1 MKKNKKTIISFFC
14 IIIILLVIFFSK
26 KSNADTSKI
35 VENKEQIAEVS
46 NQTII
51 TTLTAP
57 GEVQSA
63 NVEKISLNTSY
74 YFLTMCA
81 EKEEYVKKG
90 SNLLMYTNGTYIAAP
105 YDCVIMEYSVPTAKS
120 ICSSNNYISIASV
133 EDLYMDI
140 NISEDKI
147 DKISSGQDVEII
159 VNYDESKVYTGL
171 ISKINAIGTHGLSG
185 TNFAAIASLK
195 NDGNLKLGMSATCT
209 VIINKQ
215 ENLPC
220 LPINAIE
227 IENNKKYVNLINENG
242 EENRIEIETGVSDAN
257 YVEIKSGLT
266 LGDKVKYETT
276 TITVNAENNKNENP
290 LSSLFNM
297 GGESKG
303 RRNERGGF

>member
-1 MKKNKKTIISFFC
+1 MKNNKKAIILFFC
-14 IIIILLVIFFSK
+14 IVIVLLGIFLSK

-35 VENKEQIAEVS
+35 VESIEQVAEVS

-63 NVEKISLNTSY
+63 NIEKISLNTNY

-81 EKEEYVKKG
+81 ENEEYVKKG
-90 SNLLMYTNGTYIAAP
+90 SNLLMYTNGTYITAP

-120 ICSSNNYISIASV
+120 ICTSNNYILIASV

-140 NISEDKI
+140 NIGEDKI
-147 DKISSGQDVEII
+147 DKISSGQEVEII

-171 ISKINAIGTHGLSG
+171 ISKINAIGTRSSG
-185 TNFAAIASLK
+185 GTKFAAIASLK
-195 NDGNLKLGMSATCT
+195 NDGNLKIGMSATCT
-209 VIINKQ
+209 VTIDKK

-220 LPINAIE
+220 LPIDAIE
-227 IENNKKYVNLINENG
+227 IKNNKKYANLISENG
-242 EENRIEIETGVSDAN
+242 EENRIEVETGVANAN
-257 YVEIKSGLT
+257 YVEIKSGLS

-276 TITVNAENNKNENP
+276 TVTVKAENNKSENP

-297 GGESKG
+297 EGESKG

>member
-1 MKKNKKTIISFFC
+1 MKNNKKAIILFFC
-14 IIIILLVIFFSK
+14 IVIVLLGIFLSK

-35 VENKEQIAEVS
+35 VESMEQVAEVS

-63 NVEKISLNTSY
+63 NIEKISLNTNY

-90 SNLLMYTNGTYIAAP
+90 SNLLMYTSGTYITAP

-120 ICSSNNYISIASV
+120 ICTSNNYILIASV

-147 DKISSGQDVEII
+147 DKISSGQEVEII

-171 ISKINAIGTHGLSG
+171 ISKINAIGTRSSG
-185 TNFAAIASLK
+185 GTKFAAIASLK
-195 NDGNLKLGMSATCT
+195 NDGNLKIGMSATCT
-209 VIINKQ
+209 VTIDKK
-215 ENLPC
+215 ENLPS
-220 LPINAIE
+220 LPIDAIE
-227 IENNKKYVNLINENG
+227 IKNNKKYANLISENG
-242 EENRIEIETGVSDAN
+242 EENRIEVETGVANAN
-257 YVEIKSGLT
+257 YVEIKSGLS

-276 TITVNAENNKNENP
+276 TVTVKAENNKSENP

>member
-57 GEVQSA
+57 GKVQSA

-105 YDCVIMEYSVPTAKS
+105 YDCVIV
-120 ICSSNNYISIASV
+120 SSN
-133 EDLYMDI
+133 
-140 NISEDKI
+140 
-147 DKISSGQDVEII
+147 
-159 VNYDESKVYTGL
+159 
-171 ISKINAIGTHGLSG
+171 
-185 TNFAAIASLK
+185 
-195 NDGNLKLGMSATCT
+195 
-209 VIINKQ
+209 
-215 ENLPC
+215 LP
-220 LPINAIE
+220 
-227 IENNKKYVNLINENG
+227 
-242 EENRIEIETGVSDAN
+242 
-257 YVEIKSGLT
+257 
-266 LGDKVKYETT
+266 
-276 TITVNAENNKNENP
+276 
-290 LSSLFNM
+290 
-297 GGESKG
+297 
-303 RRNERGGF
+303 RRK

>member
-90 SNLLMYTNGTYIAAP
+90 SNLLMYTNGKYITAP
-105 YDCVIMEYSVPTAKS
+105 YDCVIVSSELPAQSEICTTSHYIEVKS
-120 ICSSNNYISIASV
+120 IETLCMNLSV
-133 EDLYMDI
+133 SESDI
-140 NISEDKI
+140 NKIEIGDVVNITMTASNEKIEGYITSISEVGTYS
-147 DKISSGQDVEII
+147 SSGSYFTAVVTFE
-159 VNYDESKVYTGL
+159 N
-171 ISKINAIGTHGLSG
+171 N
-185 TNFAAIASLK
+185 
-195 NDGNLKLGMSATCT
+195 GNLKIGMSATCEI
-209 VIINKQ
+209 VIEKA
-215 ENLPC
+215 ENVVSVPKE
-220 LPINAIE
+220 AIQTSDDGT
-227 IENNKKYVNLINENG
+227 YVIAVNSDGSTTNTKV
-242 EENRIEIETGVSDAN
+242 ETGISNDA
-257 YVEIKSGLT
+257 YIEIKSGIEDGT
-266 LGDKVKYETT
+266 RVQ
-276 TITVNAENNKNENP
+276 
-290 LSSLFNM
+290 LSE
-297 GGESKG
+297 ESNSDQIIEADFIK
-303 RRNERGGF
+303 EILKEEYQWKCLQE